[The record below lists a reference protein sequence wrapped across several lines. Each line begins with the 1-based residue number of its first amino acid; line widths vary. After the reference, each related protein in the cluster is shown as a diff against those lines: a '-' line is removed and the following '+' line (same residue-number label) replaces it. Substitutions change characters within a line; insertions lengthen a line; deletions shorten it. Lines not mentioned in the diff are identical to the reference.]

1 MDVITNFFEW
11 LIIAYFVSIPFI
23 WLWVFYH
30 KIKCRKIEECSN
42 RKCKYWKYCKHNYA
56 ERKKDELELRKQ
68 MLQDLLLR
76 QTAISSMIKTILMIW
91 MSVRIFCK
99 HDMK

>member
-1 MDVITNFFEW
+1 MDFIADFFW
-11 LIIAYFVSIPFI
+11 WFIVAYFVSIPFI

-42 RKCKYWKYCKHNYA
+42 RKCKYWQYYEHNYV

-68 MLQDLLLR
+68 MLLHSLGLTEEELDEKY
-76 QTAISSMIKTILMIW
+76 S
-91 MSVRIFCK
+91 
-99 HDMK
+99 